1 MNTGRAYTHMLR
13 HLKQLAFRRSAEQLL
28 RWGEAAGALGLSK
41 EVTLAPE
48 PGQKERQKP
57 TLVVI

>member
-1 MNTGRAYTHMLR
+1 MLR

-28 RWGEAAGALGLSK
+28 RWAEAAGALGLSK